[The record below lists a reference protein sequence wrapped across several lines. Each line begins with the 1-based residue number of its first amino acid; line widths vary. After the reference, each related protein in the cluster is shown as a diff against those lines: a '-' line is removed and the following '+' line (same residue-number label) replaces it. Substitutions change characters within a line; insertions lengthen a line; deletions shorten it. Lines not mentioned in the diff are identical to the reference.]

1 MVDVA
6 VAVVVVVGMRREVRR
21 NNRVSDMDRLCPMAV
36 VVVVALELANLFC
49 DFVLQSFPLPM
60 GSMASNCLV
69 CRCDC
74 ITVELYCCMLPGL

>member
-1 MVDVA
+1 MDMA

-21 NNRVSDMDRLCPMAV
+21 NNRRSDMDRLCSMAV

-49 DFVLQSFPLPM
+49 AFALQSFPLPM

-69 CRCDC
+69 CRCVC
-74 ITVELYCCMLPGL
+74 IAVELCCCMLPGL